1 MKTRSGRQLTEAEIR
16 RLADRAE
23 GGLDVEAW
31 KPRRGRPPL
40 DAASPGHAPR
50 VAARVS
56 APLYARATARAA
68 REGRTMSE
76 VIRDLLEAYA
86 DEPAR

>member
-1 MKTRSGRQLTEAEIR
+1 MKTRSGRPLTEEEIR

-23 GGLDVEAW
+23 GGLEIEAW

-50 VAARVS
+50 VVARVS
-56 APLYARATARAA
+56 ASLYARATARAA
-68 REGRTMSE
+68 SEGRTISE

-86 DEPAR
+86 GEPAR